1 MDTSKLQVGQS
12 AKTQIEITSEMT
24 TNRTGNPG
32 DDVFSTPAM
41 LGMME
46 GACIQLSDPLLGEN
60 SATVGYAVDGLR
72 HIARTD
78 INDTVE
84 ICYKA
89 WKKNLCRHYSIAHHK
104 NYSILDVAKMFETKI
119 KYLPFPGK
127 IVGHPSVLEGTIDE
141 ITKSAIDLSSNQY
154 VYGLDLLSYRFKGN
168 VEELIKSVVNKTKVP
183 IVSAGSIDGE
193 EKIKIVSALG
203 VWAFTVGSAAFEKK
217 FANGS
222 SSIVDQLEDILK
234 LSNKY
239 K

>member
-1 MDTSKLQVGQS
+1 MLTHHDKTVENCIEVFEEIKHLKFKYIGFKDIGVPKEKLINLGKIIKESGKELFLEVVSLNEDDEVRS
-12 AKTQIEITSEMT
+12 AKVAVELNVDYLMGGTRVNVVSEIIK
-24 TNRTGNPG
+24 P
-32 DDVFSTPAM
+32 
-41 LGMME
+41 
-46 GACIQLSDPLLGEN
+46 
-60 SATVGYAVDGLR
+60 
-72 HIARTD
+72 
-78 INDTVE
+78 
-84 ICYKA
+84 
-89 WKKNLCRHYSIAHHK
+89 
-104 NYSILDVAKMFETKI
+104 TKI

-141 ITKSAIDLSSNQY
+141 ITKSAIDLSSNKY

-183 IVSAGSIDGE
+183 IVSAGSIDSE

-222 SSIVDQLEDILK
+222 SSIVDQLENILK

>member
-1 MDTSKLQVGQS
+1 MLTHHDKTVKNCIEIFEEIKHLKFKYIGFKDIGVPKEKLINLGKRIKDSGKELFLEVVSLNEEDEVRS
-12 AKTQIEITSEMT
+12 AKVAVELNVDYLMGGTRVNVVSEIIK
-24 TNRTGNPG
+24 P
-32 DDVFSTPAM
+32 
-41 LGMME
+41 
-46 GACIQLSDPLLGEN
+46 
-60 SATVGYAVDGLR
+60 
-72 HIARTD
+72 
-78 INDTVE
+78 
-84 ICYKA
+84 
-89 WKKNLCRHYSIAHHK
+89 
-104 NYSILDVAKMFETKI
+104 TKI

-127 IVGHPSVLEGTIDE
+127 IVGHPSVLDGTIDE
-141 ITKSAIDLSSNQY
+141 ITKSAIDLSSNKY

-222 SSIVDQLEDILK
+222 SKIVDQLEDILK

>member
-1 MDTSKLQVGQS
+1 MSDFIFMLTHHDKTVKNCIELFEEIKHLKFKYIGFKDIGVPKEKLINLGKRIKDSGKELFLEVVSLNEEDEVRS
-12 AKTQIEITSEMT
+12 AKVAVELNVDYLMGGTRVNVVSEIIK
-24 TNRTGNPG
+24 P
-32 DDVFSTPAM
+32 
-41 LGMME
+41 
-46 GACIQLSDPLLGEN
+46 
-60 SATVGYAVDGLR
+60 
-72 HIARTD
+72 
-78 INDTVE
+78 
-84 ICYKA
+84 
-89 WKKNLCRHYSIAHHK
+89 
-104 NYSILDVAKMFETKI
+104 TKI

-127 IVGHPSVLEGTIDE
+127 IVGHPSVLDGTIDE
-141 ITKSAIDLSSNQY
+141 ITKSAIDLSSNKY

-183 IVSAGSIDGE
+183 IVSAGSIDSE

-222 SSIVDQLEDILK
+222 SKIVDQLEDILK